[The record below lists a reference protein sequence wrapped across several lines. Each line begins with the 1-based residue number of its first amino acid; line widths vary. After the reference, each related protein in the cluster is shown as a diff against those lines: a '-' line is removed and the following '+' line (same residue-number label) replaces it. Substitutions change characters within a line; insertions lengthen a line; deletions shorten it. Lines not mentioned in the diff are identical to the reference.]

1 MNKTEKTNSA
11 VNKPITILGVPSCLG
26 GSEFGCQ
33 EGPAAIRKVLMPMLK
48 KHGIP
53 YRDIGDIEAPKLCV
67 ITDTHAKCLKE
78 IRVAD
83 DLLGKK
89 IRQEKLFGSTGKA
102 SFQALFLVLL
112 GGDHSLN
119 YAFILEA
126 RKKHKPLGLIWFDA
140 HADFNTPEITPSGNV
155 HGMVLAGLAKKIGE
169 KNIVIFGVRD
179 MDPEEKTRLHK
190 SKVTVI
196 TMDEIKKKG
205 IEKSLQKAFKAL
217 SKTKAIHLS
226 FDLDFFDPSIA
237 PGTGTPVKKGLSA
250 SGLKILMQTLRKLK
264 SPPIISADIMELN
277 PLKDKYNKTARLA
290 AQIII
295 GLANLSK

>member
-1 MNKTEKTNSA
+1 MNL
-11 VNKPITILGVPSCLG
+11 NKKKILLLGAPSCLG
-26 GSEFGCQ
+26 GSGFGCA
-33 EGPAAIRKVLMPMLK
+33 EGPSAIRKIL
-48 KHGIP
+48 IP
-53 YRDIGDIEAPKLCV
+53 KLIKERIPFRDLGDINPPITCV
-67 ITDTHAKCLKE
+67 MTDFHAKCLKE
-78 IRVAD
+78 IKQTD
-83 DLLGKK
+83 NLLVKK
-89 IRQEKLFGSTGKA
+89 IRSEKLFSKNIKKNPT
-102 SFQALFLVLL
+102 SLPVLL

-126 RKKHKPLGLIWFDA
+126 RKKHKSLGIIWFDA
-140 HADFNTPEITPSGNV
+140 HADFNNPEITPSGNV

-169 KNIVIFGVRD
+169 RNIVIFGVRD
-179 MDPEEKTRLHK
+179 MDPQEKTRLEK

-196 TMDEIKKKG
+196 TMGEIKKEG
-205 IEKSLQKAFKAL
+205 IEKALQKAFKAL

-250 SGLKILMQTLRKLK
+250 SGLKKLMQTLREQK
-264 SPPIISADIMELN
+264 SPPVISADIMELN

-295 GLANLSK
+295 GLTSDF